1 MVTATPSRTPNGPT
15 PTITPSPSPIATI
28 IVVTPGPSAIPTSQY
43 SGRTYI
49 VQDGD
54 TLFSISLR
62 FGVRVTAL
70 AQANNISDIN
80 LVFAGQRLIIP

>member
-1 MVTATPSRTPNGPT
+1 
-15 PTITPSPSPIATI
+15 
-28 IVVTPGPSAIPTSQY
+28 
-43 SGRTYI
+43 

-70 AQANNISDIN
+70 AQANNIGDIN